1 MPWKEQKKR
10 KLTRALYLQAFFF
23 FFTSDQAAALSQA
36 EEAND
41 CQKPNVTANVASQ
54 EVASVSE
61 GVSTTR
67 EEEKVD
73 GRENTVLMHLRER
86 IVFVGRAF
94 FTDMKGAVWTIFKY
108 RKTKPCFHWTR
119 RWVTSQLNPSGQVM
133 WNKDLGADKENV

>member
-1 MPWKEQKKR
+1 MLIQDAIKGAEKEETDKGFIPSGI
-10 KLTRALYLQAFFF
+10 LF

-94 FTDMKGAVWTIFKY
+94 FTDMKGAV
-108 RKTKPCFHWTR
+108 
-119 RWVTSQLNPSGQVM
+119 
-133 WNKDLGADKENV
+133 